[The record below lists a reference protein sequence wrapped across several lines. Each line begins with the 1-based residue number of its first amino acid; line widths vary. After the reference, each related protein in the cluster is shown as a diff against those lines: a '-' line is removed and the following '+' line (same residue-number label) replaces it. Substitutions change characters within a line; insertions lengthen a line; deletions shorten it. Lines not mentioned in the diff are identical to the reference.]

1 VTDHPRVNETSS
13 AAASGGRM
21 PALFVGH
28 GTPLNAIE
36 DNAFSRAWRE
46 LGERVPMPSAI
57 LCVSAHWETRDVHVT
72 AARAPVTIHD
82 FYGFPRALYD
92 IQYPAPGAPELASR
106 VVRLVQ
112 GAQVRADHARGLD
125 HGSWAVLRLMYP
137 EANVPVIQLS
147 LDTSEPAAFHYL
159 LGREL
164 APLRDEGILIVGSG
178 NAVHNLAVMDRGRS
192 SGYDWAV
199 EFNDVLRSRIA
210 AHEDESLIDYKTL
223 HPASTAAIPT
233 PEHYLP
239 LLYTLAVRSEDE
251 PLSFFNDQVVLGSI
265 SMLSVWIGP

>member
-1 VTDHPRVNETSS
+1 
-13 AAASGGRM
+13 M

-28 GTPLNAIE
+28 GSPLNAIE
-36 DNAFSRAWRE
+36 DNTFSRAWRE
-46 LGERVPMPSAI
+46 LGERIPAPRGI

-72 AARAPVTIHD
+72 AGRSPVTIHD
-82 FYGFPRALYD
+82 FYGFPRALYE

-125 HGSWAVLRLMYP
+125 HGSWSILRLMYP
-137 EANVPVIQLS
+137 DANVPVLQLS
-147 LDTSEPAAFHYL
+147 LDTTQPPAFHYL

-164 APLRDEGILIVGSG
+164 APLRAEGVLILGSG
-178 NAVHNLAVMDRGRS
+178 NAVHNLAVMDRSGRGA
-192 SGYDWAV
+192 GYDWAV
-199 EFNDVLRSRIA
+199 EFSAVVRERIA
-210 AHEDESLIDYKTL
+210 AHEHQALVDYRSL

-239 LLYTLAVRSEDE
+239 LLYSLAVQDE
-251 PLSFFNDQVVLGSI
+251 GEPVQFFNDQVVLGSI
-265 SMLSVWIGP
+265 SMLSVWIGQ